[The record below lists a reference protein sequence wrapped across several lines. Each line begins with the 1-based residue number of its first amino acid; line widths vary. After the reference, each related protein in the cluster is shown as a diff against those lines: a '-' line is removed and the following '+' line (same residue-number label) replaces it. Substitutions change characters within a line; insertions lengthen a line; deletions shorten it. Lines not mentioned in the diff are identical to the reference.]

1 MVNEDIYREKYLK
14 YKKKYL
20 ELKYGGAIDI
30 STIISPDMKKEF
42 IGNITKYI
50 DTFLEE
56 LLKNDNTKI
65 KQYINDIKILY
76 PLLKNIGGLF
86 ITNIEILDQAIL
98 PIININLKN
107 ITKNDIKKIKKQL
120 EQIKIYIPQLEVK
133 KSITPTSIVWKV
145 PSLIKNFTKLKNTSL
160 YNDLGLKNIF
170 KPVFDKISSTP
181 IIGSKIKKLI
191 FD

>member
-76 PLLKNIGGLF
+76 PLLKNIGSL
-86 ITNIEILDQAIL
+86 
-98 PIININLKN
+98 INI
-107 ITKNDIKKIKKQL
+107 
-120 EQIKIYIPQLEVK
+120 
-133 KSITPTSIVWKV
+133 
-145 PSLIKNFTKLKNTSL
+145 
-160 YNDLGLKNIF
+160 
-170 KPVFDKISSTP
+170 TP
-181 IIGSKIKKLI
+181 ITIIKYNIIALYTESFIYFVKYI
-191 FD
+191 